1 MSKETKG
8 RSANLTEFC
17 IFQSVFLALKHVHF
31 NLLVNIML
39 FFFKNNSFEI
49 IINTIMAVFINFEVG
64 EISDFRKSTSE
75 GTQNVCHEVIK
86 ANSINMPVLVIFQKR
101 AYIENIVLNMP
112 QYCKFFSSAF
122 ITLYCQTFVVGM
134 PTMNQR

>member
-17 IFQSVFLALKHVHF
+17 IFLTVILALKHVHF

-49 IINTIMAVFINFEVG
+49 IINTIMAVFIDFEVS

-86 ANSINMPVLVIFQKR
+86 ANSINIPGLVIFQKR
-101 AYIENIVLNMP
+101 AYIEKIVLNVP
-112 QYCKFFSSAF
+112 QYCNFLSSAF
-122 ITLYCQTFVVGM
+122 IRLYWQTFVIGIVLL
-134 PTMNQR
+134 T